1 MIEQYQQAK
10 LARKENK
17 MFYSLDELRD
27 YVAQLRIRL
36 NHIQSGDIPE
46 SDVVETNETIAD
58 YLMNEIEMITNSIE
72 HIAENSITFE

>member
-1 MIEQYQQAK
+1 
-10 LARKENK
+10 

-46 SDVVETNETIAD
+46 SDVVETNETFAD
-58 YLMNEIEMITNSIE
+58 YLMNEIEMITNSVE
-72 HIAENSITFE
+72 HIADNTITFE

>member
-1 MIEQYQQAK
+1 
-10 LARKENK
+10 

-46 SDVVETNETIAD
+46 SDIVEANETFTD
-58 YLMNEIEMITNSIE
+58 YLINEIEMITASIE
-72 HIAENSITFE
+72 HITENTITFE

>member
-1 MIEQYQQAK
+1 
-10 LARKENK
+10 

-46 SDVVETNETIAD
+46 SDLLEANETIAD
-58 YLMNEIEMITNSIE
+58 YLMNEIEMISKSVE
-72 HIAENSITFE
+72 HIAENTITFE

>member
-1 MIEQYQQAK
+1 
-10 LARKENK
+10 

-46 SDVVETNETIAD
+46 SDVVEANETIAD
-58 YLMNEIEMITNSIE
+58 YLMNEIEMITNSVE
-72 HIAENSITFE
+72 YIADNTITFE

>member
-1 MIEQYQQAK
+1 
-10 LARKENK
+10 

-46 SDVVETNETIAD
+46 SDIVETNETIAD

-72 HIAENSITFE
+72 HIADNSITFE